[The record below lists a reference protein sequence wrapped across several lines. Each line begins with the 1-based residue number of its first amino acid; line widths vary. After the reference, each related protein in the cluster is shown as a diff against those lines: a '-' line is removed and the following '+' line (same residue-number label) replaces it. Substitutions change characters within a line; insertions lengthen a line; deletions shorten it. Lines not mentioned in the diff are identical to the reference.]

1 MRFGFR
7 CTRCAKEY
15 LGDVRRWRC
24 ECGAPFT
31 LEDSLPFSR
40 EAIDTDIRGLWRYR
54 AMLPVTEIIS
64 LGEGRT
70 PLVEV
75 ELYGGKVACKLEY
88 LAPTGSF
95 KDRGTSVLVS
105 VLVEMGIKRVVEDSS
120 GNAGASLAA
129 YCARA
134 GIQAQIYVPAHAS
147 PEKLA
152 QIEAYG
158 AKLIPIAGPRER
170 AAQAAQK
177 AAKRDYYASHYWNPL
192 PLEGIKTEAYEIC
205 EALAWRAPEK
215 VIVPVGQGTHLLALH
230 RGFRDLLEAKLIK
243 KIPRLYGVQAIGCAP
258 LCEAFQGRTSN
269 MQPQLT
275 VAEGISIREP
285 IHAREVLEAV
295 RATGGRMLAVTDE
308 ETLQARDI
316 IARQGLYVEPTSAVA
331 VAALKQLSSH
341 LEGVTVIPLTGSGL
355 KSPKEYRCRDE

>member
-1 MRFGFR
+1 MRFSFR
-7 CTRCAKEY
+7 CPDCAKEY
-15 LGDVRRWRC
+15 AGDVRRWRC
-24 ECGAPFT
+24 ECGAPFA
-31 LEDSLPFSR
+31 LDDSLPFSR
-40 EAIDTDIRGLWRYR
+40 EAIDTDIPGLWRYG

-64 LGEGRT
+64 LGEGET

-75 ELYGGKVACKLEY
+75 ELYAQKVACKLEY

-105 VLVEMGIKRVVEDSS
+105 ALAEMGIKRVVDDSS

-134 GIQAQIYVPAHAS
+134 GIEAQIYIPAHAS

-158 AKLIPIAGPRER
+158 AKPIPIAGPRER

-177 AAKRDYYASHYWNPL
+177 AAERDYYASHYWNPL
-192 PLEGIKTEAYEIC
+192 PLEGTKTEAYEIC

-215 VIVPVGQGTHLLALH
+215 VLLPVGQGTHLLALY
-230 RGFRDLLEAKLIK
+230 RGFTDLLQAKVIK
-243 KIPRLYGVQAIGCAP
+243 EMPRLYGVQAMGCAP
-258 LCEAFQGRTSN
+258 LYEAFHRRAP
-269 MQPQLT
+269 MQPQPT

-285 IHAREVLEAV
+285 IRGREVLEAV
-295 RATGGRMLAVTDE
+295 RATGGAMLAVTDE

-316 IARQGLYVEPTSAVA
+316 IARRGLYVEPTSAVA
-331 VAALKQLSSH
+331 VAALKQLSPR
-341 LEGVTVIPLTGSGL
+341 LEGVTVISLTGSGL

>member
-7 CTRCAKEY
+7 CTNCAKAPS
-15 LGDVRRWRC
+15 DVRRWRC
-24 ECGAPFT
+24 ECGAAFA

-40 EAIDTDIRGLWRYR
+40 EAIDTDISGLWRYR

-64 LGEGRT
+64 LGEGQT

-75 ELYGGKVACKLEY
+75 ELYGQKVACKLEY

-95 KDRGTSVLVS
+95 KDRGTSLLVS
-105 VLVEMGIKRVVEDSS
+105 ALVEMGIKRVVEDSS

-134 GIQAQIYVPAHAS
+134 GIEAQIYVPAHTS
-147 PEKLA
+147 PQKLA

-158 AKLIPIAGPRER
+158 AKLILIAGPRER
-170 AAQAAQK
+170 AAQATQE

-205 EALAWRAPEK
+205 EALGWQAPEK
-215 VIVPVGQGTHLLALH
+215 VIVPVGQGTHLLGLH
-230 RGFRDLLEAKLIK
+230 RGFRDLLEAKLIEK
-243 KIPRLYGVQAIGCAP
+243 VPRLYGVQARGCAP
-258 LCEAFQGRTSN
+258 LYEAFHRRPP
-269 MQPQLT
+269 MQPRPT

-285 IHAREVLEAV
+285 IRGREVLEAI
-295 RATGGRMLAVTDE
+295 RATEGAILAVTDE

-316 IARQGLYVEPTSAVA
+316 IARRGLYVEPTSAVA
-331 VAALKQLSSH
+331 VAALKQLSPH
-341 LEGVTVIPLTGSGL
+341 LEGITVISLTGSGL
-355 KSPKEYRCRDE
+355 KSPKE

>member
-1 MRFGFR
+1 
-7 CTRCAKEY
+7 
-15 LGDVRRWRC
+15 
-24 ECGAPFT
+24 
-31 LEDSLPFSR
+31 
-40 EAIDTDIRGLWRYR
+40 
-54 AMLPVTEIIS
+54 MLPIEDDGNIVS

-75 ELYGGKVACKLEY
+75 ELYGQKVACKLEY

-105 VLVEMGIKRVVEDSS
+105 ALVEMGIKRVVEDSS

-134 GIQAQIYVPAHAS
+134 GIEAQIYVPAHAS

-177 AAKRDYYASHYWNPL
+177 AAERDYYASHYWNPL

-205 EALAWRAPEK
+205 EDLGWRAPEK
-215 VIVPVGQGTHLLALH
+215 VIVPVGQGTHLLGLY
-230 RGFRDLLEAKLIK
+230 RGFRDLLEANLIT

-258 LCEAFQGRTSN
+258 LYEVFHGRTS
-269 MQPQLT
+269 MQPRPT

-285 IHAREVLEAV
+285 IHGREVLEAV
-295 RATGGRMLAVTDE
+295 RATEGGILAVTDE
-308 ETLQARDI
+308 ETLQARAI
-316 IARQGLYVEPTSAVA
+316 IARRGLYVEPTSAVA
-331 VAALKQLSSH
+331 VAALKQLSP
-341 LEGVTVIPLTGSGL
+341 GNVTVISLTGSGL
-355 KSPKEYRCRDE
+355 KSPKE

>member
-7 CTRCAKEY
+7 CPNCAKASV
-15 LGDVRRWRC
+15 DVRRWRC
-24 ECGAPFT
+24 ECGAPFA

-40 EAIDTDIRGLWRYR
+40 EAIDTGTPGLWRYR

-64 LGEGRT
+64 LGEGQT

-75 ELYGGKVACKLEY
+75 ELHGQKVACKLEY

-105 VLVEMGIKRVVEDSS
+105 ALVEMGIKRVVEDSS

-134 GIQAQIYVPAHAS
+134 GIEAQIYVPAHAS

-158 AKLIPIAGPRER
+158 AKLIPISGPRDR
-170 AAQAAQK
+170 AAQEAQK
-177 AAKRDYYASHYWNPL
+177 AAQRDYYASHYWNPL
-192 PLEGIKTEAYEIC
+192 PLEGIKTEAYETC
-205 EALAWRAPEK
+205 ENLGWRAPEK
-215 VIVPVGQGTHLLALH
+215 VVVPVGQGTHLLALY
-230 RGFRDLLEAKLIK
+230 RGFRDLLKAKLIE

-258 LCEAFQGRTSN
+258 LYEAFHRHAST
-269 MQPQLT
+269 QPRPT

-285 IHAREVLEAV
+285 IRGREVLEAV
-295 RATGGRMLAVTDE
+295 RATEGEMLAVTDE

-316 IARQGLYVEPTSAVA
+316 IARRGLYVEPTSAVA
-331 VAALKQLSSH
+331 VAALKQLPPH
-341 LEGVTVIPLTGSGL
+341 LEGVTVISLTGSGL
-355 KSPKEYRCRDE
+355 KSPKE

>member
-7 CTRCAKEY
+7 CPNCAKASV
-15 LGDVRRWRC
+15 DVQRWRC
-24 ECGAPFT
+24 ECGAPFA
-31 LEDSLPFSR
+31 LEGSLPFSR
-40 EAIDTDIRGLWRYR
+40 EAIDTAIPGLWRYR
-54 AMLPVTEIIS
+54 AMLPLTEIIS
-64 LGEGRT
+64 LGEGHT

-75 ELYGGKVACKLEY
+75 ELYGQKVACKLEY

-105 VLVEMGIKRVVEDSS
+105 ALVEMGIKRVVEDSS

-134 GIQAQIYVPAHAS
+134 GIEAQIYVPAHAS

-177 AAKRDYYASHYWNPL
+177 AAERDYYASHYWNPL

-205 EALAWRAPEK
+205 ENLQWRAPEK
-215 VIVPVGQGTHLLALH
+215 VIVPVGQGTHLLALY
-230 RGFRDLLEAKLIK
+230 RGFRDLLDAKLIQK
-243 KIPRLYGVQAIGCAP
+243 VPRLYGLQAMACSP
-258 LCEAFQGRTSN
+258 LYEAFWGRTS
-269 MQPQLT
+269 MQPQPT

-285 IHAREVLEAV
+285 IRGREVLEAV
-295 RATGGRMLAVTDE
+295 RATDGGMLAVTDE

-316 IARQGLYVEPTSAVA
+316 IARRGLYVEPTSAVA
-331 VAALKQLSSH
+331 VAALKQLSPH
-341 LEGVTVIPLTGSGL
+341 PEGVTVISLTGSGL
-355 KSPKEYRCRDE
+355 KSPKE

>member
-7 CTRCAKEY
+7 CPNCAKAPD
-15 LGDVRRWRC
+15 DVGRWRC
-24 ECGAPFT
+24 ECGAPFA

-40 EAIDTDIRGLWRYR
+40 EAIDTDVHGMWRYR

-64 LGEGRT
+64 LGEGCT

-105 VLVEMGIKRVVEDSS
+105 ALVEMGIKRVVEDSS

-134 GIQAQIYVPAHAS
+134 GIEAQIYVPAHAS
-147 PEKLA
+147 PRKLA
-152 QIEAYG
+152 QIQAYG
-158 AKLIPIAGPRER
+158 AKVITIAGPRER

-177 AAKRDYYASHYWNPL
+177 AAQRDYYASHYWNPL

-205 EALAWRAPEK
+205 QTLAWRAPER
-215 VIVPVGQGTHLLALH
+215 VIVPLGQGTHLLSLY
-230 RGFRDLLEAKLIK
+230 RGFTDLLQAKLIK
-243 KIPRLYGVQAIGCAP
+243 RVPRLYGVQAIACSP
-258 LCEAFQGRTSN
+258 LYEAFHRRHS
-269 MQPQLT
+269 MQPQPT

-285 IHAREVLEAV
+285 IRGREVLEAV
-295 RATGGRMLAVTDE
+295 RATEGEILAVTDE

-316 IARQGLYVEPTSAVA
+316 IAKRGLYVEPTSAVA
-331 VAALKQLSSH
+331 VAALKQLSPRLS
-341 LEGVTVIPLTGSGL
+341 TVISLTGSGL
-355 KSPKEYRCRDE
+355 KSPKE

>member
-1 MRFGFR
+1 MRFSFR

-15 LGDVRRWRC
+15 PGDVQRSRC
-24 ECGAPFT
+24 ECGAPFA
-31 LEDSLPFSR
+31 LEDSPPFSR
-40 EAIDTDIRGLWRYR
+40 EAIDTDTPGLWRYR

-75 ELYGGKVACKLEY
+75 ELYGQEVACKLEY

-105 VLVEMGIKRVVEDSS
+105 ALVEMGIKRVVEDSS

-134 GIQAQIYVPAHAS
+134 GIEAQIYLPAHAS
-147 PEKLA
+147 PQKLA

-158 AKLIPIAGPRER
+158 AKLIPISGPRES
-170 AAQAAQK
+170 AAQAAQE
-177 AAKRDYYASHYWNPL
+177 AAQKGYYASHYWNPL

-205 EALAWRAPEK
+205 EDLGWLAPQK
-215 VIVPVGQGTHLLALH
+215 VIVPVGQGTHLLGLY
-230 RGFRDLLEAKLIK
+230 RGFSDLLRAKLIDN
-243 KIPRLYGVQAIGCAP
+243 IPRLYGVQATDCAP
-258 LCEAFQGRTSN
+258 LYEVLYGRPS
-269 MQPQLT
+269 MQPRPT
-275 VAEGISIREP
+275 VAEGISIRKP
-285 IHAREVLEAV
+285 IRGREVLEAV
-295 RATGGRMLAVTDE
+295 QATEGAMLAVTDE

-316 IARQGLYVEPTSAVA
+316 IARRGLYVEPTSAVA
-331 VAALKQLSSH
+331 IAALKQLSPH
-341 LEGVTVIPLTGSGL
+341 LEGITVISLTGSGL
-355 KSPKEYRCRDE
+355 KSPKE

>member
-1 MRFGFR
+1 
-7 CTRCAKEY
+7 
-15 LGDVRRWRC
+15 
-24 ECGAPFT
+24 
-31 LEDSLPFSR
+31 
-40 EAIDTDIRGLWRYR
+40 
-54 AMLPVTEIIS
+54 MLPVTEIIS
-64 LGEGRT
+64 LGEGCT

-75 ELYGGKVACKLEY
+75 ELYGGKVACKLDY

-105 VLVEMGIKRVVEDSS
+105 ALVEMGIKRVVEDSS

-134 GIQAQIYVPAHAS
+134 GIEAQIYVPAHAS

-158 AKLIPIAGPRER
+158 AKLIPITGPRER

-177 AAKRDYYASHYWNPL
+177 AAERGYYASHYWNPL

-205 EALAWRAPEK
+205 EALAWRAPET
-215 VIVPVGQGTHLLALH
+215 VIVPVGQGTHLLALY
-230 RGFRDLLEAKLIK
+230 RGFRDLLEAKVIK
-243 KIPRLYGVQAIGCAP
+243 NIPRLYGVQAIGCAP
-258 LCEAFQGRTSN
+258 LYEAFQGHAPISPR
-269 MQPQLT
+269 PT

-285 IHAREVLEAV
+285 IRRREVLEAV
-295 RATGGRMLAVTDE
+295 RATEGEMLAVTDE

-316 IARQGLYVEPTSAVA
+316 IARRGLYVEPTSAVA
-331 VAALKQLSSH
+331 VAALKQLSPH
-341 LEGVTVIPLTGSGL
+341 LEGVNVISLTGSGL
-355 KSPKEYRCRDE
+355 KSPKEHKCRDE